1 MEPASATTA
10 PPILPY
16 VLFPRAF
23 DDAELQRLQGLLKS
37 RHETGVQS
45 FTALPPFAAVV
56 GALPD
61 DDDADYAWLYGKMLE
76 LAAAA
81 DHEGQ
86 WGVLARAAARAG
98 PSTAGRGGAH
108 SGEGLLLVP
117 TDELVFDRFGPTF
130 TDETFT
136 WHCDAS
142 TGDGRA
148 ISVVAYLTE
157 PSEYEG
163 GVLEMKTGCGDG
175 GRVGGGSRS
184 GGGGGGGCGGGGN
197 SGDGDGGSVGGGS
210 VSGGAAGGDGYCEE
224 DAAASDGGGNCAGTG
239 PCRGKDDGGQCGG
252 GKGGLGDNRGSS
264 RAGGKC
270 GTCSGDSGAGESG
283 DVGGA
288 EAKLDTSSGGGGSVG
303 EGKRS
308 GAAGKD
314 LSTHTDPAEQS
325 WESLVCQPG
334 SAVAFRSDSLEHRV
348 TNVTSGERRSLLLL
362 CGTPKDPTKMNTRR
376 LAADGLML
384 TEEDR
389 VWW

>member
-1 MEPASATTA
+1 MEPASATA
-10 PPILPY
+10 PSPLPY

-23 DDAELQRLQGLLKS
+23 DDAELQRLRGLLQS
-37 RHETGVQS
+37 RHEAGIQS
-45 FTALPPFAAVV
+45 FTALPPFANVV

-81 DHEGQ
+81 DREGQ

-98 PSTAGRGGAH
+98 PSTVGRGGAH
-108 SGEGLLLVP
+108 SGEGLLLP

-142 TGDGRA
+142 PGDGRA
-148 ISVVAYLTE
+148 ISIVAYLTE

-163 GVLEMKTGCGDG
+163 GVLEMKTGCGDDG
-175 GRVGGGSRS
+175 SVGGGSRS
-184 GGGGGGGCGGGGN
+184 HCGGGGGGGGGN
-197 SGDGDGGSVGGGS
+197 SGNSGDGGDGDGGSVGCGS
-210 VSGGAAGGDGYCEE
+210 VGGGAASGSGCCEE
-224 DAAASDGGGNCAGTG
+224 DAASDGGGNCAG
-239 PCRGKDDGGQCGG
+239 RGKDGGGQSGG
-252 GKGGLGDNRGSS
+252 DKCGLGDDRGSS
-264 RAGGKC
+264 SAGGKC
-270 GTCSGDSGAGESG
+270 GTCCSGDSCAGESR

-288 EAKLDTSSGGGGSVG
+288 ETKLDSSGRAGGVG

-314 LSTHTDPAEQS
+314 LSTHTDPPEQS

-362 CGTPKDPTKMNTRR
+362 CGTPKDPTKMNIRR
-376 LAADGLML
+376 LVADGAMWT